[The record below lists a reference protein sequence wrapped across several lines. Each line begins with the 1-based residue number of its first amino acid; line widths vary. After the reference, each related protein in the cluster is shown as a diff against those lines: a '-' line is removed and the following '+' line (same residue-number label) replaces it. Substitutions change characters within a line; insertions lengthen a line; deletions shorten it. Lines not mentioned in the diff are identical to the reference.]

1 MQALLTCLVSSGSQ
15 NLDLLTHLL
24 PWPIHQF
31 IWQSR
36 AECPETAFGVQ
47 APTCQAGSVRA
58 ETAATPEQLQQQ
70 AVNQRQQALQLQ
82 QDTVD
87 RLLAAEASLAE
98 DEAGVTPPEAQQ
110 R

>member
-1 MQALLTCLVSSGSQ
+1 MQG
-15 NLDLLTHLL
+15 
-24 PWPIHQF
+24 
-31 IWQSR
+31 
-36 AECPETAFGVQ
+36 
-47 APTCQAGSVRA
+47 PTCQAGSVQA
-58 ETAATPEQLQQQ
+58 GNNATPEQLQQQ

>member
-1 MQALLTCLVSSGSQ
+1 M
-15 NLDLLTHLL
+15 
-24 PWPIHQF
+24 
-31 IWQSR
+31 
-36 AECPETAFGVQ
+36 Q

-58 ETAATPEQLQQQ
+58 ETPATPEQLQQQ

-110 R
+110 RWAVLDVCWDSHVCQDVTSALLCQVWPLGPQWQGMKQESHL